1 MIDSEIE
8 IRNLAEALN
17 NTHKK
22 RSLIRTS
29 YVCHR
34 RCAAGRN
41 QQVEEYKH
49 THTHLFSKYFK
60 PYRLSGILN
69 KNSDLG
75 DIIKVRVFY
84 KTNP

>member
-1 MIDSEIE
+1 M
-8 IRNLAEALN
+8 AEALRKG
-17 NTHKK
+17 KK
-22 RSLIRTS
+22 RSEHLT
-29 YVCHR
+29 YVTDVV
-34 RCAAGRN
+34 
-41 QQVEEYKH
+41 QPEEINRWKSIN

-69 KNSDLG
+69 KNSDLD